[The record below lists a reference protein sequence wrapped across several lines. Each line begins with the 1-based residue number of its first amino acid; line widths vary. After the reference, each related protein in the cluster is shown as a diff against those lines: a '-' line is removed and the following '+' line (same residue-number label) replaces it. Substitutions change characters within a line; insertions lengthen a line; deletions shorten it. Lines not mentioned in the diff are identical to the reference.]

1 MGRECMLI
9 AVQMHMRYL
18 FPIGDQNLFSSQ
30 HCTHFTLP
38 SRHTTSF
45 QRLWDVYTT
54 SPTLYRRLLDVE
66 TTSCVYWVPTE
77 FWISIHN
84 ETKSPILD
92 NYGNEIIPI
101 SLCFFHFL
109 VKGAVSS
116 SRLPICFN
124 PLKVF
129 DRFDRLALKG
139 LNTIITSNL
148 KNLYWRN
155 EKLNLMV
162 TE

>member
-1 MGRECMLI
+1 MLV

-38 SRHTTSF
+38 SRHT
-45 QRLWDVYTT
+45 
-54 SPTLYRRLLDVE
+54 TLYRRLLDVE

-148 KNLYWRN
+148 RNLYWRN
-155 EKLNLMV
+155 EKLDLMV
-162 TE
+162 TQ